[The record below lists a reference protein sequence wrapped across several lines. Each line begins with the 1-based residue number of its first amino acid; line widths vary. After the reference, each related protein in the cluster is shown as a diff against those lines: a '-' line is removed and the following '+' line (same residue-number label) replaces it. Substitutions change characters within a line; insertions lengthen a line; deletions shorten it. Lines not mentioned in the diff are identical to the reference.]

1 MFTTTRRIPT
11 TDMQVTSIRLETEL
25 KERLKTIAGD
35 QGYQALIRDILWDH
49 VERSE
54 RSEHQGLATSEIKAT
69 IAAVAQREESCAVTG
84 QRISVGQSM
93 WLGWTM
99 AGQLVPL
106 AQESFS

>member
-1 MFTTTRRIPT
+1 MFTATRRIPT
-11 TDMQVTSIRLETEL
+11 TDMQVTSIRLETDL
-25 KERLKTIAGD
+25 KERLKTIAGE

-54 RSEHQGLATSEIKAT
+54 RSESKGLALSEIKAT
-69 IAAVAQREESCAVTG
+69 IAAVAHRDEICAVTG
-84 QRISVGQSM
+84 QRIVVGQSM

-106 AQESFS
+106 AQESFA